1 MNGIINP
8 TLENID
14 KYLDDLMDKNGS
26 DYNSL
31 PVKLDRF
38 IACTYNLLEST
49 EIYLDGTQSLSDD
62 IRPLIIERSD
72 ISINKTIEGKWE
84 IPVPLDYLR
93 LITTYPLINGK
104 RFAREVKILK
114 NGQEDYELNPFRKSD
129 HEYINVFRVG
139 DFFKLY
145 TGEGDSNIYNNAYIK
160 YIKHPVFAT
169 EFELEKRIV
178 NLSTELIIKICDVVS
193 DSFRYTT
200 GDVSAQVV
208 ESFNNKYGKRNR
220 S

>member
-1 MNGIINP
+1 MQGIINP

-38 IACTYNLLEST
+38 IACTYNIIEST
-49 EIYLDGTQSLSDD
+49 EVYLDGTQSLSDD
-62 IRPLIIERSD
+62 IRPLIVERSD
-72 ISINKTIEGKWE
+72 ISINRDSVLEQFE

-93 LITTYPLINGK
+93 LVTAFPLVNG
-104 RFAREVKILK
+104 RRLAREVKILK
-114 NGQEDYELNPFRKSD
+114 NGQEEYELNPFRKSTP
-129 HEYINVFRVG
+129 EYVNIFRVG
-139 DFFKLY
+139 DFFKVK
-145 TGEGDSNIYNNAYIK
+145 TGKDNNNYDAAYMK
-160 YIKHPVFAT
+160 YIKHPTFAT
-169 EFELEKRIV
+169 ENEFEKRIV
-178 NLSTELIIKICDVVS
+178 NVSTELIIKICDIVA

-200 GDVSAQVV
+200 GDVSAQAV
-208 ESFNNKYGKRNR
+208 EAFNAKYGKRNR